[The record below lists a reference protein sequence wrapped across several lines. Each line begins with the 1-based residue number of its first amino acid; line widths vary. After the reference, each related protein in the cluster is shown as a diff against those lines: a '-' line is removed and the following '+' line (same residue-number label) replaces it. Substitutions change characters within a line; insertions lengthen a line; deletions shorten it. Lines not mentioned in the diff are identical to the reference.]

1 MLSFNNLE
9 LVLGGKTLFDDVS
22 LTIHHHQ
29 KVGLVGAN
37 GTGKTSLFKVI
48 KKEIEVDQST
58 VSFPNDLRISYLA
71 QEVPAS
77 DEIALQYVLSGDYR
91 LIEIQHEIEL
101 AEKEEKFELL
111 AELYETYSAL
121 DGYSAKSKAEQLMA
135 GLGFKSEDFS
145 KSLKDFSGG
154 WRVRLN
160 LAKTLMQP
168 SDLMLLDEPTNHLDL
183 DAILWLSNWIK
194 SFPGALILIS
204 HDRDFLDDCVSS
216 IAHLYRQSIELY
228 SGNFT
233 QFEILRAAKLAEI
246 QSNFIKQQKE
256 VAHMQSF
263 INRFKAKA
271 TKARQAQSRVKALE
285 KMELI
290 APAHI
295 DSPFNFTIS
304 ETEKISNPLI
314 SLSESNL
321 GYDNPILSK
330 INLTIA
336 PGDRIGLLG
345 PNGAGKS
352 TLIKSIVGSI
362 PVLDGDREIGS
373 NFRVGYFS
381 QHQVDDLDLSISA
394 FTHIQRL
401 DETKTEKQIRTYL
414 GGFNFKG
421 DKVKDPIH
429 LFSGGEKARLAFAII
444 SYQKPNILLMDE
456 PTNHL
461 DMEMRH
467 ALTIALQAF
476 KGAIL
481 LISHDRHLLNSS
493 VDHFYL
499 VDNGGVD
506 LFNGDLNDY
515 KNYILDIKST
525 GIKETKK
532 KSKTSKEDRDDNTK
546 LLKSLSIDISKLEK
560 RLLRLNAKLEEA
572 NLKLADPNL
581 YKDDSADNLQDL
593 IRNQLE
599 LSNEVELADQQ
610 WMDKVT
616 TIRIFILKRMARP
629 ERFELPTPW
638 FVAKYS
644 IQLSYGRFF

>member
-37 GTGKTSLFKVI
+37 GTGKTSLFKII

-58 VSFPNDLRISYLA
+58 VSFPSDLRISYLA
-71 QEVPAS
+71 QEVKGT
-77 DEIALQYVLSGDYR
+77 DEIALDYVLSGDSN
-91 LIEIQHEIEL
+91 LIDIQKKIEKAEIDENYEIL
-101 AEKEEKFELL
+101 G
-111 AELYETYSAL
+111 ELYEVYSSL
-121 DGYSAKSKAEQLMA
+121 DGYSAKSKAEQLMV
-135 GLGFKSEDFS
+135 GLGFKSDDFD
-145 KSLKDFSGG
+145 KPLKDFSGG

-194 SFPGALILIS
+194 SFKGAMILIS
-204 HDRDFLDDCVSS
+204 HDRDFLDDCVSYV
-216 IAHLYRQSIELY
+216 AHLYQQSIELY
-228 SGNFT
+228 SGNYS
-233 QFEILRAAKLAEI
+233 QFEILRAAKMAEI

-304 ETEKISNPLI
+304 ETDKISNPLVT
-314 SLSESNL
+314 LNRAGL
-321 GYDNPILSK
+321 GYSEPILS
-330 INLTIA
+330 NVGFTIC

-352 TLIKSIVGSI
+352 TLIKSIVGTLPI
-362 PVLDGDREIGS
+362 LDGDRETGANIK
-373 NFRVGYFS
+373 VGYFS

-394 FTHIQRL
+394 FVHIQRL

-414 GGFNFKG
+414 GGFAFKG
-421 DKVKDPIH
+421 DKVKDPIR

-467 ALTIALQAF
+467 ALTVAIQTF

-493 VDHFYL
+493 VDTFYL
-499 VDNGGVD
+499 IDNGALEIFD
-506 LFNGDLNDY
+506 GDLDDY
-515 KNYILDIKST
+515 KNYILDIKSSDN
-525 GIKETKK
+525 KQSKKK
-532 KSKTSKEDRDDNTK
+532 KSTKDGPKEDNSEKIKTLNSSISKLDKRLFRLNTK
-546 LLKSLSIDISKLEK
+546 LT
-560 RLLRLNAKLEEA
+560 EA
-572 NLKLADPNL
+572 NNKLADPEL
-581 YKDDSADNLQDL
+581 YSDDSSEDLQDL

-599 LSNEVELADQQ
+599 LTNEVEAAEKE
-610 WMDKVT
+610 WMDKAAELD
-616 TIRIFILKRMARP
+616 ILK
-629 ERFELPTPW
+629 
-638 FVAKYS
+638 
-644 IQLSYGRFF
+644 

>member
-29 KVGLVGAN
+29 KVGLIGAN

-48 KKEIEVDQST
+48 KKEIEVDQSS
-58 VSFPNDLRISYLA
+58 VSYPNDLRISYLA

-91 LIEIQHEIEL
+91 LLEIQHEIEL
-101 AEKEEKFELL
+101 AEKEEKFEIL
-111 AELYETYSAL
+111 AELYETYSVL
-121 DGYSAKSKAEQLMA
+121 DGYSANSKAEQLMV
-135 GLGFKSEDFS
+135 GLGFKSEDFN
-145 KSLKDFSGG
+145 KPLKDFSGG

-204 HDRDFLDDCVSS
+204 HDRDFLDDCVSF
-216 IAHLYRQSIELY
+216 IAHLYHQSIELY

-246 QSNFIKQQKE
+246 QSNYVKQQKE

-314 SLSESNL
+314 SLSDSSL
-321 GYDNPILSK
+321 GYNTPILSMV
-330 INLTIA
+330 NLSIA

-362 PVLDGDREIGS
+362 SLIDGQREAGT
-373 NFRVGYFS
+373 NFKVGYFS

-401 DETKTEKQIRTYL
+401 DETQTEKQIRTYL

-467 ALTIALQAF
+467 ALTIALQTF
-476 KGAIL
+476 RGAIL

-499 VDNGGVD
+499 VDNGRVD
-506 LFNGDLNDY
+506 IFNGDLNDY
-515 KNYILDIKST
+515 KNYILDIKSSD
-525 GIKETKK
+525 IKETKK
-532 KSKTSKEDRDDNTK
+532 KVKSSKDNKEDNSK
-546 LLKSLSIDISKLEK
+546 LIKSLNIEISKLEK
-560 RLLRLNAKLEEA
+560 RLLRLNAKLDEA
-572 NLKLADPNL
+572 NLKLADPDL
-581 YKDDSADNLQDL
+581 YKDDSSDNLQDL

-599 LSNEVELADQQ
+599 LSNEVELADQE

-616 TIRIFILKRMARP
+616 HL
-629 ERFELPTPW
+629 E
-638 FVAKYS
+638 S
-644 IQLSYGRFF
+644 LS

>member
-362 PVLDGDREIGS
+362 PVLDGNREIGS

-506 LFNGDLNDY
+506 LFNGDLDDY

-546 LLKSLSIDISKLEK
+546 LLKSLSTDISKLEK

-616 TIRIFILKRMARP
+616 
-629 ERFELPTPW
+629 
-638 FVAKYS
+638 
-644 IQLSYGRFF
+644 QLESLS

>member
-121 DGYSAKSKAEQLMA
+121 DGYSAKSKAEQLMV

-228 SGNFT
+228 AGNFT

-295 DSPFNFTIS
+295 DSPFNFTIY

-362 PVLDGDREIGS
+362 PVLDGNREIGS

-444 SYQKPNILLMDE
+444 SYQKPNILLLDE

-506 LFNGDLNDY
+506 IFNGDLNDY

-532 KSKTSKEDRDDNTK
+532 KSRTSKEDKDDNTK

-616 TIRIFILKRMARP
+616 
-629 ERFELPTPW
+629 
-638 FVAKYS
+638 
-644 IQLSYGRFF
+644 QLESLS

>member
-37 GTGKTSLFKVI
+37 GTGKTSLFKII

-58 VSFPNDLRISYLA
+58 VSFPSDLRISYLA
-71 QEVPAS
+71 QEVKGT
-77 DEIALQYVLSGDYR
+77 DEIALDYVLSGDSN
-91 LIEIQHEIEL
+91 LIDIQKKIEKAEIDENYEIL
-101 AEKEEKFELL
+101 G
-111 AELYETYSAL
+111 ELYEVYSSL
-121 DGYSAKSKAEQLMA
+121 DGYSAKSKAEQLMV
-135 GLGFKSEDFS
+135 GLGFKSDDFD
-145 KSLKDFSGG
+145 KPLKDFSGG

-194 SFPGALILIS
+194 SFKGAMILIS
-204 HDRDFLDDCVSS
+204 HDRDFLDDCVSYV
-216 IAHLYRQSIELY
+216 AHLYQQSIELY
-228 SGNFT
+228 SGNYS
-233 QFEILRAAKLAEI
+233 QFEILRAAKMAEI

-304 ETEKISNPLI
+304 ETDKISNPLVT
-314 SLSESNL
+314 LNRAGL
-321 GYDNPILSK
+321 GYSEPILS
-330 INLTIA
+330 NVGFTIC

-352 TLIKSIVGSI
+352 TLIKSIVGTLPI
-362 PVLDGDREIGS
+362 LDGDRATGTNIK
-373 NFRVGYFS
+373 VGYFS

-394 FTHIQRL
+394 FVHIQRL

-414 GGFNFKG
+414 GGFAFKG
-421 DKVKDPIH
+421 DKVKDPIR

-467 ALTIALQAF
+467 ALTVAIQTF

-493 VDHFYL
+493 VDTFYL
-499 VDNGGVD
+499 IDNGALEIFD
-506 LFNGDLNDY
+506 GDLDDY
-515 KNYILDIKST
+515 KNYILDIKSSDN
-525 GIKETKK
+525 KQSKKK
-532 KSKTSKEDRDDNTK
+532 KSTNDGLKEDNSEKIKTLNSSISKLDKRLFRLNTK
-546 LLKSLSIDISKLEK
+546 LT
-560 RLLRLNAKLEEA
+560 EA
-572 NLKLADPNL
+572 NNKLADPEL
-581 YKDDSADNLQDL
+581 YSDDSSEDLQDL

-599 LSNEVELADQQ
+599 LTNEVEAAEKE
-610 WMDKVT
+610 WMDKAAELD
-616 TIRIFILKRMARP
+616 ILK
-629 ERFELPTPW
+629 
-638 FVAKYS
+638 
-644 IQLSYGRFF
+644 

>member
-362 PVLDGDREIGS
+362 PVLDGNREIGS

-394 FTHIQRL
+394 FSHIQRL

-506 LFNGDLNDY
+506 LFNGDLDDY

-546 LLKSLSIDISKLEK
+546 LLKSLSTDISKLEK

-616 TIRIFILKRMARP
+616 
-629 ERFELPTPW
+629 
-638 FVAKYS
+638 
-644 IQLSYGRFF
+644 QLESLS

>member
-29 KVGLVGAN
+29 KVGLIGAN

-48 KKEIEVDQST
+48 KKEIEVDQSS
-58 VSFPNDLRISYLA
+58 VSYPNDLRISYLA

-77 DEIALQYVLSGDYR
+77 DEIALQYVLSGDHM
-91 LIEIQHEIEL
+91 LLEIQREIEL
-101 AEKEEKFELL
+101 AEKEEKFEIL
-111 AELYETYSAL
+111 AELYEKYTAL
-121 DGYSAKSKAEQLMA
+121 DGYSAQSKAEQLMV
-135 GLGFKSEDFS
+135 GLGFKSEDFN
-145 KSLKDFSGG
+145 KPLKDFSGG

-194 SFPGALILIS
+194 FFPGALILIS
-204 HDRDFLDDCVSS
+204 HDRDFLDDCVSF
-216 IAHLYRQSIELY
+216 IAHLYHQSIELY

-246 QSNFIKQQKE
+246 QSNYVKQQKE

-285 KMELI
+285 KMELV

-314 SLSESNL
+314 SLSDSSL
-321 GYDNPILSK
+321 GYDIPILSMV
-330 INLTIA
+330 NLSIA

-362 PVLDGDREIGS
+362 SLIDGQREVGT
-373 NFRVGYFS
+373 NFKVGYFS

-401 DETKTEKQIRTYL
+401 DEIKTEKQIRTYL

-467 ALTIALQAF
+467 ALTIALQTF
-476 KGAIL
+476 RGAIL

-499 VDNGGVD
+499 VDNGRVD
-506 LFNGDLNDY
+506 IFNGDLNDY
-515 KNYILDIKST
+515 KNYILDIKSSD
-525 GIKETKK
+525 IKEKK
-532 KSKTSKEDRDDNTK
+532 KKAKSSKDNKEYNNK
-546 LLKSLSIDISKLEK
+546 LIKSLNIEISKLEK
-560 RLLRLNAKLEEA
+560 RLLRLNTKLEEA
-572 NLKLADPNL
+572 NLKLADPDL
-581 YKDDSADNLQDL
+581 YKDHSSDNLQDL

-599 LSNEVELADQQ
+599 LSNEVKLADQE

-616 TIRIFILKRMARP
+616 HL
-629 ERFELPTPW
+629 E
-638 FVAKYS
+638 S
-644 IQLSYGRFF
+644 LS

>member
-29 KVGLVGAN
+29 KVGLIGAN

-48 KKEIEVDQST
+48 KKEIEVDQSS
-58 VSFPNDLRISYLA
+58 VSYPNDLRISYLA

-91 LIEIQHEIEL
+91 LLEIQHEIEL
-101 AEKEEKFELL
+101 AEKEEKFEIL

-121 DGYSAKSKAEQLMA
+121 DGYSANSKAEQLMV
-135 GLGFKSEDFS
+135 GLGFKSEDFN
-145 KSLKDFSGG
+145 KPLKDFSGG

-194 SFPGALILIS
+194 SFPGGLILIS
-204 HDRDFLDDCVSS
+204 HDRDFLDDCVSF
-216 IAHLYRQSIELY
+216 IAHLYHQSIELY

-246 QSNFIKQQKE
+246 QSNYVKQQKE

-314 SLSESNL
+314 SLSDSSL
-321 GYDNPILSK
+321 GYNTPILSMV
-330 INLTIA
+330 NLSIA

-362 PVLDGDREIGS
+362 SLIDGQREAGT
-373 NFRVGYFS
+373 NFKVGYFS

-467 ALTIALQAF
+467 ALTIALQTF
-476 KGAIL
+476 RGAIL

-499 VDNGGVD
+499 VDNGRVD
-506 LFNGDLNDY
+506 IFNGDLNDY
-515 KNYILDIKST
+515 KNYILDIKSSD
-525 GIKETKK
+525 IKETKK
-532 KSKTSKEDRDDNTK
+532 KVKSSKDNKEDNSK
-546 LLKSLSIDISKLEK
+546 LIKSLNIEISKLEK
-560 RLLRLNAKLEEA
+560 RLLRLNAKLDEA
-572 NLKLADPNL
+572 NLKLADPDL
-581 YKDDSADNLQDL
+581 YKDDSSDNLQDL

-599 LSNEVELADQQ
+599 LSNEVELADQE

-616 TIRIFILKRMARP
+616 HL
-629 ERFELPTPW
+629 E
-638 FVAKYS
+638 S
-644 IQLSYGRFF
+644 LS

>member
-22 LTIHHHQ
+22 LTIHHQQ

-37 GTGKTSLFKVI
+37 GTGKTSLFKII
-48 KKEIEVDQST
+48 KKEIEVDQSS
-58 VSFPNDLRISYLA
+58 VSFPTDLRISYLA
-71 QEVPAS
+71 QEVKGT
-77 DEIALQYVLSGDYR
+77 DEIALDYVLSGDAN
-91 LIEIQHEIEL
+91 LIDIQKKIEE
-101 AEKEEKFELL
+101 AEKEESYDLL
-111 AELYETYSAL
+111 GELYAIYSSL
-121 DGYSAKSKAEQLMA
+121 DGYSAKSKAEQLML
-135 GLGFKSEDFS
+135 GLGFTSEDFH
-145 KSLKDFSGG
+145 KPLKDFSGG

-194 SFPGALILIS
+194 SFKGALILIS
-204 HDRDFLDDCVSS
+204 HDRDFLDDCVSYV
-216 IAHLYRQSIELY
+216 AHLYRQTIELY
-228 SGNFT
+228 SGNYS
-233 QFEILRAAKLAEI
+233 QFEILRAAKMAEI
-246 QSNFIKQQKE
+246 QSNYIKQQKE

-295 DSPFNFTIS
+295 DSPFNFKIS
-304 ETEKISNPLI
+304 ETDKISNPLV
-314 SLSESNL
+314 SLSQAEL
-321 GYDNPILSK
+321 GYSEPVLSEVGF
-330 INLTIA
+330 TIC

-345 PNGAGKS
+345 ANGAGKS
-352 TLIKSIVGSI
+352 TLIKSIVGTLPI
-362 PVLDGDREIGS
+362 LNGDRETGT

-394 FTHIQRL
+394 FIHIQRL

-414 GGFNFKG
+414 GGFAFKG
-421 DKVKDPIH
+421 DKVKDPIR

-467 ALTIALQAF
+467 ALTVAIQTF

-493 VDHFYL
+493 VDTFYL
-499 VDNGGVD
+499 IDKGSLNIFD
-506 LFNGDLNDY
+506 GDLDDY
-515 KNYILDIKST
+515 KNYILDIKS
-525 GIKETKK
+525 IESKDVKK
-532 KSKTSKEDRDDNTK
+532 KKIKNNTLQADNTQK
-546 LLKSLSIDISKLEK
+546 IKSINSDISKLDK
-560 RLLRLNAKLEEA
+560 RLFRLNNKLKEA
-572 NLKLADPNL
+572 NEKLANPEL
-581 YKDDSADNLQDL
+581 YTNDADNNLQDL

-599 LSNEVELADQQ
+599 LSNEIESAEKE
-610 WMDKVT
+610 WMDK
-616 TIRIFILKRMARP
+616 AA
-629 ERFELPTPW
+629 ELE
-638 FVAKYS
+638 S
-644 IQLSYGRFF
+644 LN

>member
-121 DGYSAKSKAEQLMA
+121 DGYSAKSKAEQLMV
-135 GLGFKSEDFS
+135 GLGFKSEDFN

-394 FTHIQRL
+394 FSHIQRL

-506 LFNGDLNDY
+506 LFNGDLDDY

-546 LLKSLSIDISKLEK
+546 LLKSLSTDISKLEK

-616 TIRIFILKRMARP
+616 
-629 ERFELPTPW
+629 
-638 FVAKYS
+638 
-644 IQLSYGRFF
+644 QLESLS

>member
-29 KVGLVGAN
+29 KVGLIGAN

-48 KKEIEVDQST
+48 KKEIEVDQSS
-58 VSFPNDLRISYLA
+58 VSYPNDLRISYLA

-91 LIEIQHEIEL
+91 LLEIQHEIEL
-101 AEKEEKFELL
+101 AEKEEKFEIL

-121 DGYSAKSKAEQLMA
+121 DGYSAKSKAEQLMV
-135 GLGFKSEDFS
+135 GLGFKSEDFN
-145 KSLKDFSGG
+145 KPLKDFSGG

-204 HDRDFLDDCVSS
+204 HDRDFLDDCVSL
-216 IAHLYRQSIELY
+216 IAHLYHQSIELY

-246 QSNFIKQQKE
+246 QSNYVKQQKE

-314 SLSESNL
+314 SLSDSSL
-321 GYDNPILSK
+321 GYNTPILSMV
-330 INLTIA
+330 NLSIA

-362 PVLDGDREIGS
+362 SLIDGQREAGT
-373 NFRVGYFS
+373 NFKVGYFS

-401 DETKTEKQIRTYL
+401 DETQTEKQIRTYL

-467 ALTIALQAF
+467 ALTIALQTF
-476 KGAIL
+476 RGAIL

-499 VDNGGVD
+499 VDNGRVD
-506 LFNGDLNDY
+506 IFNGDLNDY
-515 KNYILDIKST
+515 KNYILDIKSSD
-525 GIKETKK
+525 IKETKK
-532 KSKTSKEDRDDNTK
+532 KVKSSKDNKEDNSK
-546 LLKSLSIDISKLEK
+546 LIKSLNIEISKLEK
-560 RLLRLNAKLEEA
+560 RLLRLNTKLDEA
-572 NLKLADPNL
+572 NLKLADPDL
-581 YKDDSADNLQDL
+581 YKDDSSDNLQDL

-599 LSNEVELADQQ
+599 LSNEVELADQE

-616 TIRIFILKRMARP
+616 HL
-629 ERFELPTPW
+629 E
-638 FVAKYS
+638 S
-644 IQLSYGRFF
+644 LS

>member
-22 LTIHHHQ
+22 LTIHHQQ

-48 KKEIEVDQST
+48 KNEIEVDQSS
-58 VSFPNDLRISYLA
+58 VNFPSDLRISYLA
-71 QEVPAS
+71 QEVPGS
-77 DEIALQYVLSGDYR
+77 DEISLDYVLSGDHK
-91 LIEIQHEIEL
+91 LIQIQKEIEL
-101 AEKEEKFELL
+101 AEREEKYDLL
-111 AELYETYSAL
+111 AELYETYSSL
-121 DGYSAKSKAEQLMA
+121 DGYSAKSKAEQLMV
-135 GLGFKSEDFS
+135 GLGFKSEDFT

-204 HDRDFLDDCVSS
+204 HDREFLDDCVSY
-216 IAHLYRQSIELY
+216 IAHLYHQSIELY
-228 SGNFT
+228 SGNYS
-233 QFEILRAAKLAEI
+233 QFEILRAAKMAEI

-314 SLSESNL
+314 SLSQSNL
-321 GYDNPILSK
+321 GYKEVILSS
-330 INLTIA
+330 IDLTIC

-362 PVLDGDREIGS
+362 PILNGNREVGT

-394 FTHIQRL
+394 FIHIQRL

-467 ALTIALQAF
+467 ALTIALQTF

-493 VDHFYL
+493 VDSFYL
-499 VDNGGVD
+499 VDNGKVD
-506 LFNGDLNDY
+506 IFNGDLNDY
-515 KNYILDIKST
+515 KNYILDINSV
-525 GIKETKK
+525 ELRESKK
-532 KSKTSKEDRDDNTK
+532 KKNKEPNEIKDNTQAI
-546 LLKSLSIDISKLEK
+546 KSLNIEISKLEK
-560 RLLRLNAKLEEA
+560 RLIRLNNKLDEA
-572 NLKLADPNL
+572 NLKLADPDL
-581 YKDDSADNLQDL
+581 YKDSSNDDLQDL

-599 LSNEVELADQQ
+599 LSNEVELVDTE
-610 WMDKVT
+610 WMDRGSK
-616 TIRIFILKRMARP
+616 LDS
-629 ERFELPTPW
+629 LN
-638 FVAKYS
+638 
-644 IQLSYGRFF
+644 

>member
-160 LAKTLMQP
+160 LAKTLMKP

-506 LFNGDLNDY
+506 LFNGDLDDY

-546 LLKSLSIDISKLEK
+546 LLKSLSTDISKLEK

-616 TIRIFILKRMARP
+616 
-629 ERFELPTPW
+629 
-638 FVAKYS
+638 
-644 IQLSYGRFF
+644 QLESLS

>member
-22 LTIHHHQ
+22 LTIHHQQ

-37 GTGKTSLFKVI
+37 GTGKTSLFKII
-48 KKEIEVDQST
+48 KKEIEVDQSS
-58 VSFPNDLRISYLA
+58 VSFPTDLRISYLA
-71 QEVPAS
+71 QEVKGT
-77 DEIALQYVLSGDYR
+77 DEIALDYVLSGDAN
-91 LIEIQHEIEL
+91 LIDIQKKIEE
-101 AEKEEKFELL
+101 AEKEESYDLL
-111 AELYETYSAL
+111 GELYAIYSSL
-121 DGYSAKSKAEQLMA
+121 DGYSAKSKAEQLML
-135 GLGFKSEDFS
+135 GLGFTSEDFH
-145 KSLKDFSGG
+145 KPLKDFSGG

-194 SFPGALILIS
+194 SFKGALILIS
-204 HDRDFLDDCVSS
+204 HDRDFLDDCVSYV
-216 IAHLYRQSIELY
+216 AHLYRQTIELY
-228 SGNFT
+228 SGNYS
-233 QFEILRAAKLAEI
+233 QFEVLRAAKMAEI
-246 QSNFIKQQKE
+246 QSNYIKQQKE

-295 DSPFNFTIS
+295 DSPFNFKIS
-304 ETEKISNPLI
+304 ETDKISNPLV
-314 SLSESNL
+314 SLSQAEL
-321 GYDNPILSK
+321 GYSEPVLSEVGF
-330 INLTIA
+330 TIC

-345 PNGAGKS
+345 ANGAGKS
-352 TLIKSIVGSI
+352 TLIKSIVGTLPI
-362 PVLDGDREIGS
+362 LNGDRETGT

-394 FTHIQRL
+394 FMHIQRL

-414 GGFNFKG
+414 GGFAFKG
-421 DKVKDPIH
+421 DKVKDPIR

-467 ALTIALQAF
+467 ALTVAIQTF

-493 VDHFYL
+493 VDTFYL
-499 VDNGGVD
+499 IDKGSLNIFD
-506 LFNGDLNDY
+506 GDLDDY
-515 KNYILDIKST
+515 KNYILDIKS
-525 GIKETKK
+525 IENKDVKK
-532 KSKTSKEDRDDNTK
+532 KKIKNNTLQADNTQK
-546 LLKSLSIDISKLEK
+546 IKSINSDISKLDK
-560 RLLRLNAKLEEA
+560 RLFRLNNKLKEA
-572 NLKLADPNL
+572 NEKLANPEL
-581 YKDDSADNLQDL
+581 YTNDADNNLQDL

-599 LSNEVELADQQ
+599 LSNEIESAEKE
-610 WMDKVT
+610 WMDK
-616 TIRIFILKRMARP
+616 AA
-629 ERFELPTPW
+629 ELESLNTELES
-638 FVAKYS
+638 FK
-644 IQLSYGRFF
+644 

>member
-29 KVGLVGAN
+29 KVGLIGAN

-48 KKEIEVDQST
+48 KKEIEVDQSS
-58 VSFPNDLRISYLA
+58 VSYPNDLRISYLS

-91 LIEIQHEIEL
+91 LLEIQHEIEL
-101 AEKEEKFELL
+101 AEKEEKFEIL

-121 DGYSAKSKAEQLMA
+121 DGYSAKSKAEQLMV
-135 GLGFKSEDFS
+135 GLGFKSEDFN
-145 KSLKDFSGG
+145 KPLKDFSGG

-204 HDRDFLDDCVSS
+204 HDRDFLDDCVSF
-216 IAHLYRQSIELY
+216 IAHLYHQSIELY

-246 QSNFIKQQKE
+246 QSNYVKQQKE

-314 SLSESNL
+314 SLSDSSL
-321 GYDNPILSK
+321 GYNTSILSMV
-330 INLTIA
+330 NLSIA

-362 PVLDGDREIGS
+362 SLIDGQREAGT
-373 NFRVGYFS
+373 NFKVGYFS

-401 DETKTEKQIRTYL
+401 DEAQTEKQIRTYL

-467 ALTIALQAF
+467 ALTIALQTF
-476 KGAIL
+476 RGAIL

-499 VDNGGVD
+499 VDNGRVD
-506 LFNGDLNDY
+506 IFNGDLNDY
-515 KNYILDIKST
+515 KNYILDIKSSD
-525 GIKETKK
+525 IKETKK
-532 KSKTSKEDRDDNTK
+532 KVKSSKDNKEDNSK
-546 LLKSLSIDISKLEK
+546 LIKSLNIEISKLEK
-560 RLLRLNAKLEEA
+560 RLLRLNTKLDEA
-572 NLKLADPNL
+572 NLKLADPDL
-581 YKDDSADNLQDL
+581 YKDDSSDNLQDL

-599 LSNEVELADQQ
+599 LSNEVELADQE

-616 TIRIFILKRMARP
+616 HL
-629 ERFELPTPW
+629 E
-638 FVAKYS
+638 S
-644 IQLSYGRFF
+644 LS

>member
-37 GTGKTSLFKVI
+37 GTGKTSLFKII

-58 VSFPNDLRISYLA
+58 VSFPSDLRISYLA
-71 QEVPAS
+71 QEVKGT
-77 DEIALQYVLSGDYR
+77 DEIALDYVLSGDSN
-91 LIEIQHEIEL
+91 LIDIQKKIEKAETDENYEIL
-101 AEKEEKFELL
+101 G
-111 AELYETYSAL
+111 ELYEVYSSL
-121 DGYSAKSKAEQLMA
+121 DGYSAKSKAEQLMV
-135 GLGFKSEDFS
+135 GLGFKSDDFD
-145 KSLKDFSGG
+145 KPLKDFSGG

-194 SFPGALILIS
+194 SFKGAMILIS
-204 HDRDFLDDCVSS
+204 HDRDFLDDCVSYV
-216 IAHLYRQSIELY
+216 AHLYQQSIELY
-228 SGNFT
+228 SGNYS
-233 QFEILRAAKLAEI
+233 QFEILRAAKMAEI

-304 ETEKISNPLI
+304 ETDKISNPLVT
-314 SLSESNL
+314 LNRAGL
-321 GYDNPILSK
+321 GYSEPILS
-330 INLTIA
+330 NVGFTIC

-352 TLIKSIVGSI
+352 TLIKSIVGTLPI
-362 PVLDGDREIGS
+362 LDGDRETGTNIK
-373 NFRVGYFS
+373 VGYFS

-394 FTHIQRL
+394 FVHIQRL

-414 GGFNFKG
+414 GGFAFKG
-421 DKVKDPIH
+421 DKVKDPIR

-467 ALTIALQAF
+467 ALTVAIQTF

-493 VDHFYL
+493 VDTFYL
-499 VDNGGVD
+499 IDNGALEIFD
-506 LFNGDLNDY
+506 GDLDDY
-515 KNYILDIKST
+515 KNYILDIKSSDN
-525 GIKETKK
+525 KQSKKK
-532 KSKTSKEDRDDNTK
+532 KSVKDGPKEDNSEKIKTLNSSISKLDKRLFRLNTK
-546 LLKSLSIDISKLEK
+546 LT
-560 RLLRLNAKLEEA
+560 EA
-572 NLKLADPNL
+572 NNKLADPEL
-581 YKDDSADNLQDL
+581 YSDDSSEDLQDL

-599 LSNEVELADQQ
+599 LTNEIEAAEKE
-610 WMDKVT
+610 WMD
-616 TIRIFILKRMARP
+616 RAAELDILK
-629 ERFELPTPW
+629 
-638 FVAKYS
+638 
-644 IQLSYGRFF
+644 

>member
-22 LTIHHHQ
+22 LTIHHQQ

-48 KKEIEVDQST
+48 KNEIEVDQSS
-58 VSFPNDLRISYLA
+58 VNFPSDLRISYLA
-71 QEVPAS
+71 QEVPGS
-77 DEIALQYVLSGDYR
+77 DEISLDYVLSGDYK
-91 LIEIQHEIEL
+91 LIEIQKEIEL
-101 AEKEEKFELL
+101 AEREEKYDLL
-111 AELYETYSAL
+111 AELYETYSSL
-121 DGYSAKSKAEQLMA
+121 DGYSAKSKAEQLMV
-135 GLGFKSEDFS
+135 GLGFKSEDFT

-204 HDRDFLDDCVSS
+204 HDREFLDDCVSY
-216 IAHLYRQSIELY
+216 IAHLYHQSIELY
-228 SGNFT
+228 SGNYS
-233 QFEILRAAKLAEI
+233 QFEILRAAKMAEI

-314 SLSESNL
+314 SLNQSNL
-321 GYDNPILSK
+321 GYKEVILSS
-330 INLTIA
+330 IDLTIC

-362 PVLDGDREIGS
+362 PILNGDREVGT

-394 FTHIQRL
+394 FIHIQRL
-401 DETKTEKQIRTYL
+401 DDTKTEKQIRTYL
-414 GGFNFKG
+414 GGFNFRG

-467 ALTIALQAF
+467 ALTIALQTF

-493 VDHFYL
+493 VDSFYL
-499 VDNGGVD
+499 VDNGKVD
-506 LFNGDLNDY
+506 IFNGDLNDY
-515 KNYILDIKST
+515 KNYILDINSV
-525 GIKETKK
+525 ELRDTKK
-532 KSKTSKEDRDDNTK
+532 KKNKEPNESKDNTQSI
-546 LLKSLSIDISKLEK
+546 KSLNIEISKLEK
-560 RLLRLNAKLEEA
+560 RLLRLNSKLDEA
-572 NLKLADPNL
+572 NLKLADPDL
-581 YKDDSADNLQDL
+581 YKDSSNDDLQDL

-599 LSNEVELADQQ
+599 LSNEVELVDKE
-610 WMDKVT
+610 WMD
-616 TIRIFILKRMARP
+616 MASK
-629 ERFELPTPW
+629 LD
-638 FVAKYS
+638 S
-644 IQLSYGRFF
+644 LN

>member
-121 DGYSAKSKAEQLMA
+121 DGYSAKSKAEQLMV

-506 LFNGDLNDY
+506 LFNGDLDDY

-546 LLKSLSIDISKLEK
+546 LLKSLSTDISKLEK

-616 TIRIFILKRMARP
+616 
-629 ERFELPTPW
+629 
-638 FVAKYS
+638 
-644 IQLSYGRFF
+644 QLESLS

>member
-71 QEVPAS
+71 QEVPAL

-506 LFNGDLNDY
+506 LFNGDLDDY

-546 LLKSLSIDISKLEK
+546 LLKSLSTDISKLEK

-616 TIRIFILKRMARP
+616 
-629 ERFELPTPW
+629 
-638 FVAKYS
+638 
-644 IQLSYGRFF
+644 QLESLS

>member
-362 PVLDGDREIGS
+362 PILDGDREIGS

-394 FTHIQRL
+394 LTHIQRL

-506 LFNGDLNDY
+506 LFNGDLDDY

-525 GIKETKK
+525 AIKETKK

-546 LLKSLSIDISKLEK
+546 LLKSLSTDISKLEK

-616 TIRIFILKRMARP
+616 
-629 ERFELPTPW
+629 
-638 FVAKYS
+638 
-644 IQLSYGRFF
+644 QLESLS

>member
-29 KVGLVGAN
+29 KVGLIGAN

-48 KKEIEVDQST
+48 KKEIEVDQSS
-58 VSFPNDLRISYLA
+58 VSYPNDLRISYLA

-91 LIEIQHEIEL
+91 LLEIQHEIEL
-101 AEKEEKFELL
+101 AEKEEKFEIL

-121 DGYSAKSKAEQLMA
+121 DGYSAKSKAEQLMV
-135 GLGFKSEDFS
+135 GLGFKSEDFN
-145 KSLKDFSGG
+145 KPLKDFSGG

-183 DAILWLSNWIK
+183 DAILWLSSWIK

-204 HDRDFLDDCVSS
+204 HDRDFLDDCVSF
-216 IAHLYRQSIELY
+216 IAHLYHQSIELY

-246 QSNFIKQQKE
+246 QSNYVKQQKE

-314 SLSESNL
+314 SLSDSSL
-321 GYDNPILSK
+321 GYNTPILSMV
-330 INLTIA
+330 NLSIA

-362 PVLDGDREIGS
+362 SLIDGQREAGT
-373 NFRVGYFS
+373 NFKVGYFS

-401 DETKTEKQIRTYL
+401 DETQTEKQIRTYL

-467 ALTIALQAF
+467 ALTIALQTF
-476 KGAIL
+476 RGAIL

-499 VDNGGVD
+499 VDNGRVD
-506 LFNGDLNDY
+506 IFNGDLNDY
-515 KNYILDIKST
+515 KNYILDIKSSD
-525 GIKETKK
+525 IKETKK
-532 KSKTSKEDRDDNTK
+532 KVKSSKDNREDNSK
-546 LLKSLSIDISKLEK
+546 LIKSLNIEISKLEK
-560 RLLRLNAKLEEA
+560 RLLRLNAKLDEA
-572 NLKLADPNL
+572 NLKLADPDL
-581 YKDDSADNLQDL
+581 YKDDSSDNLQDL

-599 LSNEVELADQQ
+599 LSNEVELADQE

-616 TIRIFILKRMARP
+616 HLET
-629 ERFELPTPW
+629 
-638 FVAKYS
+638 
-644 IQLSYGRFF
+644 LS

>member
-37 GTGKTSLFKVI
+37 GTGKTSLFKII

-58 VSFPNDLRISYLA
+58 VSFPSDLRISYLA
-71 QEVPAS
+71 QEVKGT
-77 DEIALQYVLSGDYR
+77 DEAALDYVLSGDSN
-91 LIEIQHEIEL
+91 LIDIQKKIEKAEIDENYEIL
-101 AEKEEKFELL
+101 G
-111 AELYETYSAL
+111 ELYEVYSSL
-121 DGYSAKSKAEQLMA
+121 DGYSAKSKAEQLMV
-135 GLGFKSEDFS
+135 GLGFKADDFD

-194 SFPGALILIS
+194 SFKGAMILIS
-204 HDRDFLDDCVSS
+204 HDRDFLDDCVSYV
-216 IAHLYRQSIELY
+216 AHLYQQSIELY
-228 SGNFT
+228 SGNYS
-233 QFEILRAAKLAEI
+233 QFEILRAAKMAEI

-304 ETEKISNPLI
+304 ETDKISNPLVT
-314 SLSESNL
+314 LNRAGL
-321 GYDNPILSK
+321 GYSEPILS
-330 INLTIA
+330 NVGFTIC

-352 TLIKSIVGSI
+352 TLIKSIVGTLPI
-362 PVLDGDREIGS
+362 LDGDRETGTNIK
-373 NFRVGYFS
+373 VGYFS

-394 FTHIQRL
+394 FVHIQRL

-414 GGFNFKG
+414 GGFAFKG
-421 DKVKDPIH
+421 DKVKDPIR

-467 ALTIALQAF
+467 ALTVAIQTF

-493 VDHFYL
+493 VDTFYL
-499 VDNGGVD
+499 IDNGALEIFD
-506 LFNGDLNDY
+506 GDLDDY
-515 KNYILDIKST
+515 KNYILDIKSSDN
-525 GIKETKK
+525 KQSKKK
-532 KSKTSKEDRDDNTK
+532 KSTKDGPKEDYSEKIKTLNSSISKLDKRLFRLNTK
-546 LLKSLSIDISKLEK
+546 LT
-560 RLLRLNAKLEEA
+560 EA
-572 NLKLADPNL
+572 NNKLADPEL
-581 YKDDSADNLQDL
+581 YSDDSSKDLQDL

-599 LSNEVELADQQ
+599 LTNEVEAAEKE
-610 WMDKVT
+610 WMDKAAELD
-616 TIRIFILKRMARP
+616 ILK
-629 ERFELPTPW
+629 
-638 FVAKYS
+638 
-644 IQLSYGRFF
+644 

>member
-37 GTGKTSLFKVI
+37 GTGKTSLFKII

-58 VSFPNDLRISYLA
+58 VSFPSDLRISYLA
-71 QEVPAS
+71 QEVKGT
-77 DEIALQYVLSGDYR
+77 DEIALDYVLSGDSN
-91 LIEIQHEIEL
+91 LIDIQKKIEKAETDENYEIL
-101 AEKEEKFELL
+101 G
-111 AELYETYSAL
+111 ELYEVYSSL
-121 DGYSAKSKAEQLMA
+121 DGYSAKSKAEQLMV
-135 GLGFKSEDFS
+135 GLGFKSDDFD
-145 KSLKDFSGG
+145 KPLKDFSGG

-194 SFPGALILIS
+194 SFKGAMILIS
-204 HDRDFLDDCVSS
+204 HDRDFLDDCVSYV
-216 IAHLYRQSIELY
+216 AHLYQQSIELY
-228 SGNFT
+228 SGNYS
-233 QFEILRAAKLAEI
+233 QFEILRAAKMAEI

-304 ETEKISNPLI
+304 ETDKISNPLVT
-314 SLSESNL
+314 LNRAGL
-321 GYDNPILSK
+321 GYSEPILS
-330 INLTIA
+330 NVGFTIC

-352 TLIKSIVGSI
+352 TLIKSIVGTLPI
-362 PVLDGDREIGS
+362 LDGDRETGTNIK
-373 NFRVGYFS
+373 VGYFS

-394 FTHIQRL
+394 FIHIQRL

-414 GGFNFKG
+414 GGFAFKG
-421 DKVKDPIH
+421 DKVKDPIR

-467 ALTIALQAF
+467 ALTVAIQTF

-493 VDHFYL
+493 VDTFYL
-499 VDNGGVD
+499 IDNGALEIFD
-506 LFNGDLNDY
+506 GDLDDY
-515 KNYILDIKST
+515 KNYILDIKSSDN
-525 GIKETKK
+525 KQSKKK
-532 KSKTSKEDRDDNTK
+532 KSVKDGPKEDNSEKIKTLNSSISKLDKRLFRLNTK
-546 LLKSLSIDISKLEK
+546 LT
-560 RLLRLNAKLEEA
+560 EA
-572 NLKLADPNL
+572 NNKLADPEL
-581 YKDDSADNLQDL
+581 YSDDSSEDLQDL

-599 LSNEVELADQQ
+599 LTNEVEAAEKE
-610 WMDKVT
+610 WMDKAAELD
-616 TIRIFILKRMARP
+616 ILK
-629 ERFELPTPW
+629 
-638 FVAKYS
+638 
-644 IQLSYGRFF
+644 

>member
-29 KVGLVGAN
+29 KVGLIGAN

-48 KKEIEVDQST
+48 KKEIEVDQSS
-58 VSFPNDLRISYLA
+58 VSYPNDLRISYLA

-91 LIEIQHEIEL
+91 LLEIQHEIEL
-101 AEKEEKFELL
+101 AEKEEKFEIL

-121 DGYSAKSKAEQLMA
+121 DGYSAKSKAEQLMV
-135 GLGFKSEDFS
+135 GLGFKSEDFN
-145 KSLKDFSGG
+145 KPLKDFSGG

-204 HDRDFLDDCVSS
+204 HDRDFLDDCVSF
-216 IAHLYRQSIELY
+216 IAHLYHQSIELY

-246 QSNFIKQQKE
+246 QSNYVKQQKE

-314 SLSESNL
+314 SLSDSSL
-321 GYDNPILSK
+321 GYNTPILSMV
-330 INLTIA
+330 NLSIA

-362 PVLDGDREIGS
+362 SLIDGQREAGT
-373 NFRVGYFS
+373 NFKVGYFS

-401 DETKTEKQIRTYL
+401 DETQTEKQIRTYL

-467 ALTIALQAF
+467 ALTIALQTF
-476 KGAIL
+476 RGAIL

-499 VDNGGVD
+499 VDNGRVD
-506 LFNGDLNDY
+506 IFNGDLNDY
-515 KNYILDIKST
+515 KNYILDIKSSD
-525 GIKETKK
+525 IKEKK
-532 KSKTSKEDRDDNTK
+532 KKAKSSKDNKEYNNK
-546 LLKSLSIDISKLEK
+546 LIKSLNIEISKLEK
-560 RLLRLNAKLEEA
+560 RLLRLNTKLEEA
-572 NLKLADPNL
+572 NLKLADPDL
-581 YKDDSADNLQDL
+581 YKDHSSDNLQDL

-599 LSNEVELADQQ
+599 LSNEVKLADQE

-616 TIRIFILKRMARP
+616 HL
-629 ERFELPTPW
+629 E
-638 FVAKYS
+638 S
-644 IQLSYGRFF
+644 LS

>member
-29 KVGLVGAN
+29 KVGLIGAN

-48 KKEIEVDQST
+48 KKEIEVDQSS
-58 VSFPNDLRISYLA
+58 VSYPNDLRISYLA

-91 LIEIQHEIEL
+91 LLEIQHEIEL
-101 AEKEEKFELL
+101 AEKEEKFEIL

-121 DGYSAKSKAEQLMA
+121 DGYSAKSKAEQLMV
-135 GLGFKSEDFS
+135 GLGFKSEDFN
-145 KSLKDFSGG
+145 KPLKDFSGG

-168 SDLMLLDEPTNHLDL
+168 SDLLLLDEPTNHLDL

-204 HDRDFLDDCVSS
+204 HDRDFLDDCVSF
-216 IAHLYRQSIELY
+216 IAHLYHQSIELY

-246 QSNFIKQQKE
+246 QSNYVKQQKE
-256 VAHMQSF
+256 VAHMQGF

-295 DSPFNFTIS
+295 NSPFNFTIS

-314 SLSESNL
+314 SLSDSSL
-321 GYDNPILSK
+321 GYNTPILSMV
-330 INLTIA
+330 NLSIA

-362 PVLDGDREIGS
+362 SLIDGQREAGT
-373 NFRVGYFS
+373 NFKVGYFS

-401 DETKTEKQIRTYL
+401 DETQTEKQIRTYL

-467 ALTIALQAF
+467 ALTIALQTF
-476 KGAIL
+476 RGAIL

-499 VDNGGVD
+499 VDNGRVD
-506 LFNGDLNDY
+506 IFNGDLNDY
-515 KNYILDIKST
+515 KNYILDIKSSD
-525 GIKETKK
+525 IKETKK
-532 KSKTSKEDRDDNTK
+532 KVKSSKDNKEDNSK
-546 LLKSLSIDISKLEK
+546 LIKSLNIEISKLEK
-560 RLLRLNAKLEEA
+560 RLLRLNTKLDEA
-572 NLKLADPNL
+572 NLKLADPDL
-581 YKDDSADNLQDL
+581 YKDDSSDNLQDL

-599 LSNEVELADQQ
+599 LSNEVELADQE

-616 TIRIFILKRMARP
+616 HL
-629 ERFELPTPW
+629 E
-638 FVAKYS
+638 S
-644 IQLSYGRFF
+644 LS

>member
-394 FTHIQRL
+394 FSHIQRL

-506 LFNGDLNDY
+506 LFNGDLDDY

-546 LLKSLSIDISKLEK
+546 LLKSLSTDISKLEK

-610 WMDKVT
+610 WMDKV
-616 TIRIFILKRMARP
+616 
-629 ERFELPTPW
+629 
-638 FVAKYS
+638 
-644 IQLSYGRFF
+644 IQLESLS

>member
-394 FTHIQRL
+394 FSHIQRL

-506 LFNGDLNDY
+506 LFNGDLDDY

-546 LLKSLSIDISKLEK
+546 LLKSLSTDISKLEK

-572 NLKLADPNL
+572 NLKLADPDL

-616 TIRIFILKRMARP
+616 
-629 ERFELPTPW
+629 
-638 FVAKYS
+638 
-644 IQLSYGRFF
+644 QLESLS

>member
-228 SGNFT
+228 AGNFT

-394 FTHIQRL
+394 FNHIQRL

-506 LFNGDLNDY
+506 IFNGDLDDY

-546 LLKSLSIDISKLEK
+546 LLKSLSTDISKLEK

-616 TIRIFILKRMARP
+616 
-629 ERFELPTPW
+629 
-638 FVAKYS
+638 
-644 IQLSYGRFF
+644 QLESLS

>member
-37 GTGKTSLFKVI
+37 GTGKTSLFKII

-58 VSFPNDLRISYLA
+58 VSFPSDLRISYLA
-71 QEVPAS
+71 QEVKGT
-77 DEIALQYVLSGDYR
+77 DEIALDYVLSGDSN
-91 LIEIQHEIEL
+91 LIDIQKKIEKAEIDENYEIL
-101 AEKEEKFELL
+101 G
-111 AELYETYSAL
+111 ELYEVYSSL
-121 DGYSAKSKAEQLMA
+121 DGYSAKSKAEQLMV
-135 GLGFKSEDFS
+135 GLGFKSDDFD
-145 KSLKDFSGG
+145 KPLKDFSGG

-194 SFPGALILIS
+194 SFKGAMILIS
-204 HDRDFLDDCVSS
+204 HDRDFLDDCVSYV
-216 IAHLYRQSIELY
+216 AHLYQQSIELY
-228 SGNFT
+228 SGNYS
-233 QFEILRAAKLAEI
+233 QFEILRAAKMAEI

-304 ETEKISNPLI
+304 ETDKISNPLVT
-314 SLSESNL
+314 LNRAGL
-321 GYDNPILSK
+321 GYSEPILS
-330 INLTIA
+330 NVGFTIC

-352 TLIKSIVGSI
+352 TLIKSIVGTLPI
-362 PVLDGDREIGS
+362 LDGDRETGTNIK
-373 NFRVGYFS
+373 VGYFS

-394 FTHIQRL
+394 FVHIQRL

-414 GGFNFKG
+414 GGFAFKG
-421 DKVKDPIH
+421 DKVKDPIR

-467 ALTIALQAF
+467 ALTVAIQTF

-493 VDHFYL
+493 VDTFYL
-499 VDNGGVD
+499 IDNGALEIFD
-506 LFNGDLNDY
+506 GDLDDY
-515 KNYILDIKST
+515 KNYILDIKSSDNKQSKKKKST
-525 GIKETKK
+525 KDGIKEDNSEKIKTLNSSI
-532 KSKTSKEDRDDNTK
+532 SKLDKRLFRLNTK
-546 LLKSLSIDISKLEK
+546 LT
-560 RLLRLNAKLEEA
+560 EA
-572 NLKLADPNL
+572 NNKLADPEL
-581 YKDDSADNLQDL
+581 YSDDSSEDLQDL

-599 LSNEVELADQQ
+599 LTNEVEAAEKE
-610 WMDKVT
+610 WMDKAAELD
-616 TIRIFILKRMARP
+616 ILK
-629 ERFELPTPW
+629 
-638 FVAKYS
+638 
-644 IQLSYGRFF
+644 

>member
-29 KVGLVGAN
+29 KVGLIGAN

-48 KKEIEVDQST
+48 KKEIEVDQSS
-58 VSFPNDLRISYLA
+58 VSYPNDLRISYLA

-91 LIEIQHEIEL
+91 LLEIQHEIEL
-101 AEKEEKFELL
+101 AEKEEKFEIL

-121 DGYSAKSKAEQLMA
+121 DGYSAKSKAEQLMV
-135 GLGFKSEDFS
+135 GLGFKSEDFN
-145 KSLKDFSGG
+145 KPLKDFSGG

-204 HDRDFLDDCVSS
+204 HDRDFLDDCVSF
-216 IAHLYRQSIELY
+216 IAHLYHQSIELY

-246 QSNFIKQQKE
+246 QSNYVKQQKE

-314 SLSESNL
+314 SLSDSSL
-321 GYDNPILSK
+321 GYNTPILSMV
-330 INLTIA
+330 NLSIA

-362 PVLDGDREIGS
+362 SLIDGQREAGT
-373 NFRVGYFS
+373 NFKVGYFS

-467 ALTIALQAF
+467 ALTIALQTF
-476 KGAIL
+476 RGAIL

-499 VDNGGVD
+499 VDNGRVD
-506 LFNGDLNDY
+506 IFNGDLNDY
-515 KNYILDIKST
+515 KNYILDIKSSD
-525 GIKETKK
+525 IKETKK
-532 KSKTSKEDRDDNTK
+532 KVKSSKDNREDNSK
-546 LLKSLSIDISKLEK
+546 LIKSLNIEISKLEK
-560 RLLRLNAKLEEA
+560 RLLRLNTKLDEA
-572 NLKLADPNL
+572 NLKLADPDL
-581 YKDDSADNLQDL
+581 YKDDSSDNLQDL

-599 LSNEVELADQQ
+599 LSNEVELADQE

-616 TIRIFILKRMARP
+616 HL
-629 ERFELPTPW
+629 E
-638 FVAKYS
+638 S
-644 IQLSYGRFF
+644 LS

>member
-48 KKEIEVDQST
+48 KKEIEVDHST

-121 DGYSAKSKAEQLMA
+121 DGYSAKSKAEQLMV

-506 LFNGDLNDY
+506 IFNGDLNDY

-532 KSKTSKEDRDDNTK
+532 KSKTSKEYIDDNTK
-546 LLKSLSIDISKLEK
+546 LLKSLSTDISKLEK

-616 TIRIFILKRMARP
+616 
-629 ERFELPTPW
+629 
-638 FVAKYS
+638 
-644 IQLSYGRFF
+644 QLESLS